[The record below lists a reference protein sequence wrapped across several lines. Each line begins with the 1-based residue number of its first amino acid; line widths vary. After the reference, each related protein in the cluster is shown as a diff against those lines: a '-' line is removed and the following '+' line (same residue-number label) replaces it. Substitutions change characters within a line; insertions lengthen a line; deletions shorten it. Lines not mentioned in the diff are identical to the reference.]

1 MSNIKQVTIGVAGHI
16 DHGKTSIVQSL
27 TGKNTDTL
35 NEEIKR
41 GMTINIGFA
50 HLNEHIC
57 LIDVPGHENFIK
69 NMIAGVCNI
78 DFAMLVIAADDGIMP
93 QTIEHFEILNLLGIK
108 FGCIVIN
115 KVDLVDKEWL
125 DLVENDIKKY
135 FKNTFL
141 DIDNIYKTSIIDNS
155 GIKTLKNNLCKVN
168 VENKYERNVF
178 RMFIDRSFKKVG
190 FGSVVTGTVTSGSI
204 KIGEKVKILPQNKVV
219 KVRGLQSHNHKVKEI
234 ICGDRGA
241 INLHSLD
248 KITFERGNHLSQLEF
263 SQLTNSSIVKINILS
278 KSKNKIKNNQR
289 VRFLLGTQEVMARL
303 FIFEEKINSKE
314 IIALM
319 KFERSIIATFKD
331 KFIIRSYSPVNTI
344 GGGFILDVNI
354 FGKWKE
360 NKNYAQQ
367 LLENHKNDS
376 SIIALIIENNN
387 LKPYTL
393 NSLSKKLILDSK
405 IILKHLEQENIIL
418 YDNKDNPWI
427 LTSKQQNVFFH
438 IILDFIKSFHKKNK
452 YLRGVTKE
460 QINSLFNI
468 DINLL
473 NHILTSLSSEKKI
486 KFNNDVYY
494 DNDFEIK
501 LDDKDIKMRLNIIE
515 YLNDQKFNTSNIKE
529 LSSVFNYNED
539 RISKLLKMEN
549 NNNVIIINGT
559 YIITKLN
566 YEKLLHIIRNFF
578 NNNDSLT
585 VKDFKDITKT
595 TRKYAVPLLEY
606 LDKEKI
612 TYRIGN
618 ERKQCK

>member
-1 MSNIKQVTIGVAGHI
+1 MKQITIGVAGHI
-16 DHGKTSIVQSL
+16 DHGKTSIVHCL
-27 TGKNTDTL
+27 TGKNTDNL

-50 HLNEHIC
+50 HLNEQIC

-78 DFAMLVIAADDGIMP
+78 DFAILVIAADDGIMP
-93 QTIEHFEILNLLGIK
+93 QTIEHFEILNLLGIQS
-108 FGCIVIN
+108 GCIVIN
-115 KVDLVDKEWL
+115 KVDLVDEEWL
-125 DLVENDIKKY
+125 ELVESDIKKF
-135 FKNTFL
+135 FKDTFL
-141 DIDNIYKTSIIDNS
+141 DTKCIYKTSIIDNR
-155 GIKTLKNNLCKVN
+155 GISTLKNDLYKIN
-168 VENKYERNVF
+168 VRDKYERNVF
-178 RMFIDRSFKKVG
+178 RMFIDRSFKKKG
-190 FGSVVTGTVTSGSI
+190 FGSVVTGTVSSGSV
-204 KIGEKVKILPQNKVV
+204 KIGDKVKILPQNKIL
-219 KVRGLQSHNHKVKEI
+219 KVRGLQSHDQKVKEI
-234 ICGDRGA
+234 NCGDRGA
-241 INLHSLD
+241 INLHSLE

-263 SQLTNSSIVKINILS
+263 SQLTNSSIIKINLL
-278 KSKNKIKNNQR
+278 SKNKNKVKNNQR

-303 FIFEEKINSKE
+303 FIFEKKINSKE
-314 IIALM
+314 IIALI

-331 KFIIRSYSPVNTI
+331 RFIIRSYSPVNTI

-360 NKNYAQQ
+360 NKKYAQQ
-367 LLENHKNDS
+367 FLEKYKNDS
-376 SIIALIIENNN
+376 SIIALIVENCK
-387 LKPYTL
+387 LKPCTL
-393 NSLSKKLILDSK
+393 NSLSEKLILDSK
-405 IILKHLEQENIIL
+405 VILKYLEQKNIIL
-418 YDNKDNPWI
+418 YENKDNPWL
-427 LTSKQQNVFFH
+427 LTSNQLNNFFDL
-438 IILDFIKSFHKKNK
+438 ILDFIKNFHIKNK
-452 YLRGVTKE
+452 YLKGVTKE

-473 NHILTSLSSEKKI
+473 NHILLSLLKEKKL

-501 LDDKDIKMRLNIIE
+501 LDDKDMKMKLDIIE
-515 YLNDQKFNTSNIKE
+515 YLNNQKFNTSSFKE
-529 LSSVFNYNED
+529 LSSVFNYNENS
-539 RISKLLKMEN
+539 IYKLLKMEN

-566 YEKLLHIIRNFF
+566 YQNLLDIIKKYFEKKDL
-578 NNNDSLT
+578 LT
-585 VKDFKDITKT
+585 VKDFKDITNT